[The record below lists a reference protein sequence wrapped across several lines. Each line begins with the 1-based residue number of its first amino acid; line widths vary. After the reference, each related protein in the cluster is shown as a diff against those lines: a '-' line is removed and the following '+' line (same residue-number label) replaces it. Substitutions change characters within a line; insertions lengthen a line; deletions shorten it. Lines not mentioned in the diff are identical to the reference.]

1 MGKIGEA
8 STVAQKAAK
17 EADIF
22 RCPPP
27 PPKNQEDNR
36 VVFKTTGLRNREP
49 FEGTARRQP

>member
-22 RCPPP
+22 RCLPPLP
-27 PPKNQEDNR
+27 QDNP
-36 VVFKTTGLRNREP
+36 VVLW
-49 FEGTARRQP
+49 